1 MKDTQRN
8 THYMMIYF
16 KIPDGIKTFFIPI
29 TIAKSVVQIQT
40 IINNYFSKIQLT
52 IHVKVYIEIFFTT
65 SYNSSLIT
73 FTKQLYFLNDY

>member
-29 TIAKSVVQIQT
+29 TIAKSVVQI
-40 IINNYFSKIQLT
+40 
-52 IHVKVYIEIFFTT
+52 
-65 SYNSSLIT
+65 
-73 FTKQLYFLNDY
+73 